1 MMLSDGSLK
10 KDKRCVNSNA
20 SLQIEQ
26 KDRDFVELL
35 WDLFNSIGIV
45 GAKPRL
51 VTRKGGFYSYAFKT
65 FALPFFT
72 ELFTQWYKLACLD
85 LTVQKRGSTVR
96 M

>member
-1 MMLSDGSLK
+1 MLSDGSLK
-10 KDKRCVNSNA
+10 NDKRCVNSNA

-51 VTRKGGFYSYAFKT
+51 VTRK
-65 FALPFFT
+65 
-72 ELFTQWYKLACLD
+72 
-85 LTVQKRGSTVR
+85 
-96 M
+96 

>member
-72 ELFTQWYKLACLD
+72 ELFNQWYKLACLD